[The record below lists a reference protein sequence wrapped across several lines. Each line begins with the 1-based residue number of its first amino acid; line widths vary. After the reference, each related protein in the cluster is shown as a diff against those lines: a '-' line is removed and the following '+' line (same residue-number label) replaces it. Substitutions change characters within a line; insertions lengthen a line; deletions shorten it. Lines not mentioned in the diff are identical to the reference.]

1 LLASADHVNVANQF
15 IHGAGFKHQVM
26 QRSTSAKSSHMDTA
40 TPPKP
45 DYAGAVEYALNRLH
59 NELPPELL
67 YHNAMHTEGDVLP
80 AAVRLAQLSNLP
92 EPDLRLLEV
101 AAAFHDLG
109 QIRTV
114 LGHEQIGAEIMSD
127 VLPRYGFS
135 REDIER
141 VTGMILATELP
152 QTPLNTE
159 QQLLCDA
166 DLDSLGREDFFATSK
181 ALWHERAACRMVIPR
196 QTWLET
202 QLRFLKDHR
211 YFTPAA
217 RALRDEGKRRNIE
230 LLERLVRGEAA
241 PEISFD

>member
-1 LLASADHVNVANQF
+1 MHCLKIQ
-15 IHGAGFKHQVM
+15 
-26 QRSTSAKSSHMDTA
+26 KSSPMDT
-40 TPPKP
+40 TSLCVP
-45 DYAGAVEYALNRLH
+45 DYAGAIAYALNRLRT
-59 NELPPELL
+59 ELPPKLS
-67 YHNAMHTEGDVLP
+67 YHNVMHTEGDVLP
-80 AAVRLAQLSNLP
+80 AAVRLAQLSDLP
-92 EPDLRLLEV
+92 EVDIHLLEV

-114 LGHEQIGAEIMSD
+114 LGHELIGAEIMSD

-135 REDIER
+135 PEQIDR

-152 QTPLNTE
+152 QTPLSE
-159 QQLLCDA
+159 EEALLCDA

-181 ALWHERAACRMVIPR
+181 ALWQERKACGLDIPL

-202 QLRFLKDHR
+202 QLQFVRNHQ

-230 LLERLVRGEAA
+230 LLERLIRGETV
-241 PEISFD
+241 PGISFD

>member
-1 LLASADHVNVANQF
+1 MDRPSVSTNV
-15 IHGAGFKHQVM
+15 
-26 QRSTSAKSSHMDTA
+26 
-40 TPPKP
+40 P
-45 DYAGAVEYALNRLH
+45 DYAGAVAYALERLR

-80 AAVRLAQLSNLP
+80 AALRLAELSNLP
-92 EPDLRLLEV
+92 EPDLHLLEV

-114 LGHEQIGAEIMSD
+114 LGHELIGSEIMAD

-135 REDIER
+135 PKQIER
-141 VTGMILATELP
+141 VSGMILATELP
-152 QTPLNTE
+152 QTPLNFE

-166 DLDSLGREDFFATSK
+166 DLDSLGREDFFETSK
-181 ALWHERAACRMVIPR
+181 ALWRERIACGMDIPL
-196 QTWLET
+196 QTWLVT
-202 QLRFLKDHR
+202 QLRFVREHQ

-230 LLERLVRGEAA
+230 FLERLIRGEAV
-241 PEISFD
+241 PGVSFE